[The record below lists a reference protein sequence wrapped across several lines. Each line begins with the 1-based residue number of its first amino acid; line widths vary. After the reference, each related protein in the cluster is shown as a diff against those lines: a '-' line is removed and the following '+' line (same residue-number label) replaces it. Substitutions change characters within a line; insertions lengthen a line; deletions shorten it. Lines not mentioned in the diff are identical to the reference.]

1 MRYNG
6 WKVFKRLRK
15 HRKHRKLKW
24 GKKIHQEKL
33 MRSWCRAAFLP
44 GEIDSIDIGVK
55 AQATDGDGD
64 VSTDGDGEGGLEEA
78 KDWPR
83 LRKLLDVDEKSRLFL
98 DMPLGW
104 QDFNCLLQWLCLIFR
119 ILESVFFT
127 CMISRLIF
135 AVLLETHVKRTR
147 KSWGA
152 NQLLTLSTP
161 RFEAAYSFLDATQSA
176 VFQCFWFFDGF
187 LVLPL
192 FDFMLICCDLTI
204 WFSFCSF
211 DWTWHTFGKG
221 VRQCS
226 DALLNV
232 QDFLGRFLVKEFD
245 HEAGC
250 ENSLTKW
257 LLKKE
262 LAKKTTVTCTSH
274 KSLAVLVLRHDF
286 WFAWPLYIAQGISE
300 NPGWGLIFWSW

>member
-1 MRYNG
+1 
-6 WKVFKRLRK
+6 
-15 HRKHRKLKW
+15 
-24 GKKIHQEKL
+24 
-33 MRSWCRAAFLP
+33 MRSWCCAAFLP

-98 DMPLGW
+98 DMLLGW
-104 QDFNCLLQWLCLIFR
+104 QDFNCLLQWLCLRVSIFHMHDFKTD
-119 ILESVFFT
+119 ICSAIGNA
-127 CMISRLIF
+127 CQ
-135 AVLLETHVKRTR
+135 
-147 KSWGA
+147 A
-152 NQLLTLSTP
+152 NQKELGSKSTLDTVDTKVWGCLQ
-161 RFEAAYSFLDATQSA
+161 FLGCNAKC
-176 VFQCFWFFDGF
+176 CFSMFFNVFDGF
-187 LVLPL
+187 IWFLGDTT

-211 DWTWHTFGKG
+211 DWTLHTFGKG
-221 VRQCS
+221 VRRCS

-250 ENSLTKW
+250 ETFFDKMAAKEGTRKKDNRYLYLT
-257 LLKKE
+257 
-262 LAKKTTVTCTSH
+262 
-274 KSLAVLVLRHDF
+274 
-286 WFAWPLYIAQGISE
+286 
-300 NPGWGLIFWSW
+300 

>member
-1 MRYNG
+1 MIMSYLSYLRVSIFHMHDFKTDICSAIGNACQANKKELG
-6 WKVFKRLRK
+6 SKSTLDTVDTKV
-15 HRKHRKLKW
+15 W
-24 GKKIHQEKL
+24 GCLQ
-33 MRSWCRAAFLP
+33 FL
-44 GEIDSIDIGVK
+44 GCNTKCCFSM
-55 AQATDGDGD
+55 
-64 VSTDGDGEGGLEEA
+64 
-78 KDWPR
+78 
-83 LRKLLDVDEKSRLFL
+83 F
-98 DMPLGW
+98 
-104 QDFNCLLQWLCLIFR
+104 LIF
-119 ILESVFFT
+119 
-127 CMISRLIF
+127 
-135 AVLLETHVKRTR
+135 
-147 KSWGA
+147 WW
-152 NQLLTLSTP
+152 
-161 RFEAAYSFLDATQSA
+161 FLGVTT
-176 VFQCFWFFDGF
+176 
-187 LVLPL
+187 

>member
-1 MRYNG
+1 
-6 WKVFKRLRK
+6 
-15 HRKHRKLKW
+15 
-24 GKKIHQEKL
+24 

-192 FDFMLICCDLTI
+192 LILCWFVVI
-204 WFSFCSF
+204 W
-211 DWTWHTFGKG
+211 
-221 VRQCS
+221 QS
-226 DALLNV
+226 DSLFALLTE
-232 QDFLGRFLVKEFD
+232 LGTL
-245 HEAGC
+245 
-250 ENSLTKW
+250 
-257 LLKKE
+257 
-262 LAKKTTVTCTSH
+262 LAKVFGNVAMPCWTCKIFSDD
-274 KSLAVLVLRHDF
+274 SLSKNSTMR
-286 WFAWPLYIAQGISE
+286 QGARILWQ
-300 NPGWGLIFWSW
+300 NGC